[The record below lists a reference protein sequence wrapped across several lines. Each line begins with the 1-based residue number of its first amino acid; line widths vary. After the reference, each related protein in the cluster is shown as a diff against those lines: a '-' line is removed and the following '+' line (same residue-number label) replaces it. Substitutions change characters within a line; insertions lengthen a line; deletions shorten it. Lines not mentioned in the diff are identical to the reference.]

1 MRSRWFGLMVAFL
14 AVALSICAHPQLP
27 PTVAT
32 HWNLNGTPDGYSS
45 RAWALS
51 IIPIVLVAMTV
62 VFNVLPKIDP
72 RRENYA
78 KFLSSYWLIANA
90 VIVFLLVAH
99 GMIIAAGLG
108 FSIKIDRLMPLGI
121 GLLFV
126 FLGNFLT
133 RVEPNWFVGIRTPWT
148 LSSDTVWRR
157 THRTGGWVF
166 VIGGLVLAS
175 TALLPR
181 AAFLPL
187 LIATIVIMPAIPIVQ
202 SYVLWKRT
210 IETMTIFCLA
220 LVALT
225 LQHADTI

>member
-1 MRSRWFGLMVAFL
+1 MRSRWFGLVIAAL
-14 AVALSICAHPQLP
+14 AVAVSIWAYPQLP

-32 HWNLNGTPDGYSS
+32 HWGLNGTPDGYSS
-45 RAWALS
+45 RLWALS
-51 IIPIVLVAMTV
+51 IIPLMLVIMTV
-62 VFNVLPKIDP
+62 IFNVLPKIDP
-72 RRENYA
+72 RHENYA

-108 FSIKIDRLMPLGI
+108 FAIKIDRLMPLGI

-157 THRTGGWVF
+157 THRTGGALMVLGGF
-166 VIGGLVLAS
+166 VIAACAFFPPG
-175 TALLPR
+175 
-181 AAFLPL
+181 AFLPL
-187 LIATIVIMPAIPIVQ
+187 FIAAILIMAVIPIVQ
-202 SYVLWKRT
+202 SYILWKR
-210 IETMTIFCLA
+210 E
-220 LVALT
+220 
-225 LQHADTI
+225 QSKP

>member
-1 MRSRWFGLMVAFL
+1 MRSRWFGLVIAVV
-14 AVALSICAHPQLP
+14 AVALSVWAYPRLP
-27 PTVAT
+27 PSVVT
-32 HWNLNGTPDGYSS
+32 HWSLNGTPDGYSS
-45 RAWALS
+45 RLWALA
-51 IIPIVLVAMTV
+51 IIPVMLVIMTV
-62 VFNVLPKIDP
+62 IFNVLPKIDP
-72 RRENYA
+72 RHENYV

-99 GMIIAAGLG
+99 GLIIAAGLG

-187 LIATIVIMPAIPIVQ
+187 LIATIVIMPAIPMVQ
-202 SYVLWKRT
+202 SYVLWKR
-210 IETMTIFCLA
+210 E
-220 LVALT
+220 
-225 LQHADTI
+225 QSK

>member
-1 MRSRWFGLMVAFL
+1 MRSRWFGLVVAAL
-14 AVALSICAHPQLP
+14 AAAVSVWAYPQLP

-32 HWNLNGTPDGYSS
+32 HWNLRGAPDGFSS
-45 RAWALS
+45 RTLAVA
-51 IIPIVLVAMTV
+51 IMPAVILVMTG
-62 VFNVLPKIDP
+62 VFRVLPRLDP
-72 RRENYA
+72 RGENYT
-78 KFLSSYWLIANA
+78 KFIATYWLFANS
-90 VIVFLLVAH
+90 VIVFILIAH
-99 GMIIAAGLG
+99 GMILATGLG
-108 FSIKIDRLMPLGI
+108 YAVKIDRLMPI
-121 GLLFV
+121 GVGVLFII
-126 FLGNFLT
+126 LGNFFT

-202 SYVLWKRT
+202 SYVLWKR
-210 IETMTIFCLA
+210 E
-220 LVALT
+220 
-225 LQHADTI
+225 QSKP

>member
-1 MRSRWFGLMVAFL
+1 MRSRWFGLVVA
-14 AVALSICAHPQLP
+14 AVAVAMSVGAYPQLP

-32 HWNLNGTPDGYSS
+32 HWSLNGTPDGFSS
-45 RAWALS
+45 RFWALA
-51 IIPIVLVAMTV
+51 IVPLVLVVMTA
-62 VFNVLPKIDP
+62 VFNVLPKVDP
-72 RRENYA
+72 RGENYA

-108 FSIKIDRLMPLGI
+108 FAVKIDRLMPLGI

-157 THRTGGWVF
+157 THHRRMGVRNRRARAGQHPTPAAQR
-166 VIGGLVLAS
+166 VLAAADRDDRDRAGDPDRPVLRPLETR
-175 TALLPR
+175 TA
-181 AAFLPL
+181 
-187 LIATIVIMPAIPIVQ
+187 
-202 SYVLWKRT
+202 
-210 IETMTIFCLA
+210 
-220 LVALT
+220 
-225 LQHADTI
+225 

>member
-1 MRSRWFGLMVAFL
+1 MRSRWFGLVIAAL
-14 AVALSICAHPQLP
+14 AVAMSIWAYPQLP

-32 HWNLNGTPDGYSS
+32 HWSLNGTPDGYSS
-45 RAWALS
+45 RLWALV
-51 IIPIVLVAMTV
+51 IIPLMLVVMTV
-62 VFNVLPKIDP
+62 IFNVLPKIDP
-72 RRENYA
+72 RHENYA

-99 GMIIAAGLG
+99 GLIIAAGLG

-166 VIGGLVLAS
+166 VIGGMVLAS

-187 LIATIVIMPAIPIVQ
+187 LVATIVIMPAIPIVQ
-202 SYVLWKRT
+202 SYVLWKR
-210 IETMTIFCLA
+210 E
-220 LVALT
+220 
-225 LQHADTI
+225 QHDRP